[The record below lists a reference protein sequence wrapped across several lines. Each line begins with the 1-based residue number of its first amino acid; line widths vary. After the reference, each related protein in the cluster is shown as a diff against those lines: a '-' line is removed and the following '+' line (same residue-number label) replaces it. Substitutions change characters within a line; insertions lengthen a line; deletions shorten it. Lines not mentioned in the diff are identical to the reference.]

1 MILLGFR
8 MKEEGRERKKF
19 KIGLDL
25 FYSVSERSM
34 PVEEVREALEMTQQ
48 LSITHLKTV
57 KYMSK

>member
-8 MKEEGRERKKF
+8 MNEEGRERKKF

-25 FYSVSERSM
+25 FYSMSERSM
-34 PVEEVREALEMTQQ
+34 PVEEVREGLEMTQQ
-48 LSITHLKTV
+48 LSITRLKTI

>member
-8 MKEEGRERKKF
+8 MNEEGRERKKF

-34 PVEEVREALEMTQQ
+34 PVEEVREGLEMTQQ
-48 LSITHLKTV
+48 LSITRLKTI

>member
-8 MKEEGRERKKF
+8 MNEEGRERKKF

-34 PVEEVREALEMTQQ
+34 PVKEVREALEMTQQ
-48 LSITHLKTV
+48 LSITHLRL
-57 KYMSK
+57 

>member
-8 MKEEGRERKKF
+8 MNEEGRERKKF

-34 PVEEVREALEMTQQ
+34 PVKEVREALEMTQQ